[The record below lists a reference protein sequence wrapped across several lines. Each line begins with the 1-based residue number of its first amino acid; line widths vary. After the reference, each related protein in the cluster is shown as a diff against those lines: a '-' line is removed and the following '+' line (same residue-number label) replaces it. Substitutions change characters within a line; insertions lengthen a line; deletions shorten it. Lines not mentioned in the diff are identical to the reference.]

1 MVSALSLAG
10 GGGAGG
16 KQKQH
21 RGPQAGPA
29 KEKKKEIDK
38 KKRGV
43 DGGKGGKNAKV
54 GSVQRSSSPLYIM
67 LVKLTKASENLSPC
81 LPGDSEMWLAAF
93 EYLW

>member
-10 GGGAGG
+10 GGRAGG

-43 DGGKGGKNAKV
+43 DGGNGGKNAKV
-54 GSVQRSSSPLYIM
+54 SSVQRSSRPF
-67 LVKLTKASENLSPC
+67 T
-81 LPGDSEMWLAAF
+81 
-93 EYLW
+93 